1 MYIELQSVK
10 NRIHFTFNEAVHVI
24 DNFNI
29 SDFSV
34 SANIK
39 TYANIDSYE
48 FKEENQDLPNLKDG
62 RIIAEKHITFERS
75 LLEAFT
81 VPDTITEPFGIMK
94 YQTYKYL
101 VSEHSDFQNGI
112 IKGI

>member
-29 SDFSV
+29 SDFSI
-34 SANIK
+34 SANVK
-39 TYANIDSYE
+39 TYGNIDSYE
-48 FKEENQDLPNLKDG
+48 FKEENQDLPNLNDG
-62 RIIAEKHITFERS
+62 RIIAEKHITFERK
-75 LLEAFT
+75 LLENYD
-81 VPDTITEPFGIMK
+81 VPSTITEPFEIMK

-101 VSEHSDFQNGI
+101 ISEREEFENGTV
-112 IKGI
+112 KGI